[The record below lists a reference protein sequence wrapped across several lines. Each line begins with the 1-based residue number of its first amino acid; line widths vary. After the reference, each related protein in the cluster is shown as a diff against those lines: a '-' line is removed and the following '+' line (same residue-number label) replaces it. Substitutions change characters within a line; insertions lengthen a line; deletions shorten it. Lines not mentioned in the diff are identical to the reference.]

1 LSQKSWAKM
10 VQKGWARG
18 HELLSLKFYAVVAAF
33 PLSQVK
39 APSLFAGGLFNSFEF
54 TGVHQIN
61 N

>member
-1 LSQKSWAKM
+1 M